1 MKTRDIKQRVTIH
14 ASPMAVYEALMDQER
29 HSHFTGEP
37 AEITA
42 ERGAAFTC
50 YDRYIEGYNLDLEPG
65 RLIVQAWR
73 SEDWPKGHWSVV
85 TCQLSKVPGGKTRL
99 SFTHAGVPAGDYAK
113 KNKGWQTH
121 YWQPLKRYLERR

>member
-14 ASPMAVYEALMDQER
+14 AAPSAVYDALMDQEK
-29 HSHFTGEP
+29 HSQFTGEP

-42 ERGAAFTC
+42 KSGAAFTC
-50 YDRYIEGYNLDLEPG
+50 YDGYIAGFNLDLDPA

-85 TCQLSKVPGGKTRL
+85 TFQLSKAPGGKTRL